1 MLHHRFAN
9 ATQILLCM
17 ENMKENWMTPTYLDA
32 GEAVITEPVVDLQQ
46 DAATGQPRLALALTP
61 LHKLQANNPNSN
73 KQDKKPAPVEP
84 ATDVALTG
92 TVKAPRGG
100 LEVVKGK
107 IILPRDAATAIGPS
121 VFVDVSVGRF
131 AIEENELLASSVNE
145 HRGKV
150 PVRGNLYSD
159 RAQAGGLGFLSLRR
173 GQVELLQPLKA
184 EVNIQPLQTLVS
196 WVHLLLVSI
205 LRQVMNS
212 RERKRIT
219 GFSNLVCQVHL
230 NELESTH
237 GRHLGKPEAS

>member
-1 MLHHRFAN
+1 M
-9 ATQILLCM
+9 
-17 ENMKENWMTPTYLDA
+17 
-32 GEAVITEPVVDLQQ
+32 DLQQ

-73 KQDKKPAPVEP
+73 RKDKKPAPVEP
-84 ATDVALTG
+84 PTDVALTG

-131 AIEENELLASSVNE
+131 AMEENELLASAVNE

-184 EVNIQPLQTLVS
+184 EVNIQPLQNLVS
-196 WVHLLLVSI
+196 
-205 LRQVMNS
+205 
-212 RERKRIT
+212 
-219 GFSNLVCQVHL
+219 
-230 NELESTH
+230 
-237 GRHLGKPEAS
+237 